1 MKSKIVNRL
10 LRYACNDVFQG
21 GQVAIVVL
29 LISAA
34 VMTLGLS
41 ISKKTVI
48 DTKIDTSEEQLKQA
62 FNTAESG
69 IDFYLGTGSTKF
81 VAPDNQSVA
90 DVFVKNIGLGA
101 TVNFNQYT
109 LVNKSHEF
117 WLMGH
122 LADGSM
128 DPATYYSGTSISLC
142 IDSTFNGALKVDY
155 FYQDAGPKYL
165 VYHTGYN
172 YTSGYVN
179 GFSDLSPLPGQGNCT
194 SGYRELVL
202 SAPLGGGIKP
212 VLLSLKP
219 MRSGTKF
226 YLLGSGA
233 DFPVQGIELSSVGK
247 VGDAT
252 TGVNRK
258 INVTRLYQIPGFAL
272 DAITTFGSVLSN

>member
-1 MKSKIVNRL
+1 MNKLGQNNR
-10 LRYACNDVFQG
+10 

-48 DTKIDTSEEQLKQA
+48 DTKIDTGEEQLKQA

-69 IDFYLGTGSTKF
+69 IDYYLGTGSTKF
-81 VAPDNQSVA
+81 IAPDNQSVA
-90 DVFVKNIGLGA
+90 DVVVKNVGQGS
-101 TVNFNQYT
+101 TVNLNQYT
-109 LVNKSHEF
+109 LVNKSQEF

-122 LADGSM
+122 LPDGSM
-128 DPATYYSGTSISLC
+128 DTTTYYTGSSLSVC
-142 IDSTFNGALKVDY
+142 VESTFNGAFKVDY
-155 FYQDAGPKYL
+155 FYRGVGSNYL
-165 VYHTGYN
+165 VYHNGYN
-172 YTSGYVN
+172 FTAGYVN
-179 GFSDLSPLPGQGNCT
+179 GFPDLSPLPGQGNCT

-202 SAPLGGGIKP
+202 SIPLGGGIKP
-212 VLLSLKP
+212 IMLSLKP
-219 MRSGTKF
+219 MRNGSKF

-233 DFPVQGIELSSVGK
+233 NFPVQGIELSSVGK

>member
-1 MKSKIVNRL
+1 METELNMKIQNPKSKIKNKS
-10 LRYACNDVFQG
+10 
-21 GQVAIVVL
+21 GQVAIIVL
-29 LISAA
+29 LVSAA

-69 IDFYLGTGSTKF
+69 IDYYLGTGSTKF
-81 VAPDNQSVA
+81 IAPDNQSVA
-90 DVFVKNIGLGA
+90 DVVVKNVGQGS

-109 LVNKSHEF
+109 LVNKSQEF

-122 LADGSM
+122 LADGSV
-128 DPATYYSGTSISLC
+128 DNATYYTGTSISVC
-142 IDSTFNGALKVDY
+142 IENTFNGALKVDY
-155 FYQDAGPKYL
+155 FYQDAGTNYL
-165 VYHTGYN
+165 VYHNGYN
-172 YTSGYVN
+172 FSAGYVN
-179 GFSDLSPLPGQGNCT
+179 GFSDLSPLPGQGNCN
-194 SGYRELVL
+194 SGYRELTL
-202 SAPLGGGIKP
+202 TAPLGGGIKP
-212 VLLSLKP
+212 MMLSLKP
-219 MRSGTKF
+219 MRNGTKF

-233 DFPVQGIELSSVGK
+233 NFPVQGIELSSVGK
-247 VGDAT
+247 VGDVS